1 MQKLIFLSIITLFLG
16 ACNSKPQGNIQ
27 LNNGKKWAVND
38 EMKPH
43 IEMGNSIL
51 LSYLEQ
57 DGSDYKKLA
66 ADLKTQNDQLI
77 KSCTMKGESHDE
89 LHKWLHPHITLVSDL
104 AEAENATTAKSLV
117 AQLEQS
123 FKTYHNYFQ

>member
-1 MQKLIFLSIITLFLG
+1 MQKLIFFSMLILFLG
-16 ACNSKPQGNIQ
+16 ACNSKPQENIQ
-27 LNNGKKWAVND
+27 LNNGEKWLVNA

-43 IEMGNSIL
+43 VQ
-51 LSYLEQ
+51 LSSKIFSDYLAQ
-57 DGSDYKKLA
+57 SGSDYKKLA
-66 ADLKTQNDQLI
+66 TDLKDQNDQLI

-89 LHKWLHPHITLVSDL
+89 LHKWLHPHITLVSNL
-104 AEAENATTAKSLV
+104 AEAEDATTAKSIV